1 MVAER
6 SGSWRKRDGREDRRE
21 REREEG
27 KEVFGQ
33 IETFTLLDSREK
45 ERQRER
51 EREREIVL

>member
-51 EREREIVL
+51 EREIVL